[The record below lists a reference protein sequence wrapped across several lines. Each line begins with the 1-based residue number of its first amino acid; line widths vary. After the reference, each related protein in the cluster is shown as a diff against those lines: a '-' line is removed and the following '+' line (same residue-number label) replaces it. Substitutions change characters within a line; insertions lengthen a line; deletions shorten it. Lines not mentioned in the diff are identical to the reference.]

1 MVKAI
6 FNKQQNDKAKQQDL
20 YLKIY
25 NFVIYFGSLC
35 CCCFCKK
42 KENFNGKCFIKI
54 ISKNC

>member
-25 NFVIYFGSLC
+25 T
-35 CCCFCKK
+35 FCERKR
-42 KENFNGKCFIKI
+42 
-54 ISKNC
+54 ISMGNVKR